1 MRICIESLK
10 MLNKTKLFFATI
22 VFLFLYG
29 CSSGYIKY
37 PSYIFTH
44 QEAKTE
50 KIKEKPCINKEELL
64 VFEKGIKYLEVNR
77 CDDAIKY
84 FNGLPKN
91 FKSEYSLAVS
101 YAYCSKIAKAQSLL
115 KRIEPIAIDN
125 IWHSRVYALMSVV
138 DLLYKKKLFKDYATI
153 AYAYDANNRLASV
166 LMFKKNKKITPT
178 ERERYFNTIFLWC
191 KEFDVI
197 DGK

>member
-1 MRICIESLK
+1 MPNRIK
-10 MLNKTKLFFATI
+10 FFVVAI
-22 VFLFLYG
+22 LLFLYG
-29 CSSGYIKY
+29 CSGGYVKY
-37 PSYIFTH
+37 PSYIFSHHNKTKSL
-44 QEAKTE
+44 QENHRINTITE
-50 KIKEKPCINKEELL
+50 TL

-77 CDDAIKY
+77 CDDAIRY

-115 KRIEPIAIDN
+115 KKIEPIAINN

-178 ERERYFNTIFLWC
+178 ERERYFDTIFMWC